1 MAAGIA
7 VVLASAAF
15 TMGDRSPDAVPVDAL
30 PTRSSGPRPTTTT
43 SLPPDTTTT
52 AAPATTTV
60 PPPEPTTSAPPP
72 TVLPAAATAPT
83 PTTTAA
89 GSKGPISVLVV
100 GDSLG
105 FTAAFPPPNATE
117 RPWYLSRVDVAA
129 VPACGLLSSAG
140 WTAVDVENDRPDS
153 FGMCPTQALREI
165 GGLRRHPNWM
175 VMFSG
180 GWEHLPWIPPGA
192 TTPLAARSPEM
203 RTAIF
208 DELVRRASGAL
219 AIGTRTAFV
228 TWVCP
233 AGVTPTR
240 AGDYVAWYNDI
251 LREVTR
257 TVPGTIVIEPTDRVC
272 VNGDATG
279 MPTAEKNAA
288 FGGAYHPQDKA
299 WLWRVWLGPVLIAN
313 S

>member
-1 MAAGIA
+1 M
-7 VVLASAAF
+7 
-15 TMGDRSPDAVPVDAL
+15 
-30 PTRSSGPRPTTTT
+30 
-43 SLPPDTTTT
+43 
-52 AAPATTTV
+52 
-60 PPPEPTTSAPPP
+60 
-72 TVLPAAATAPT
+72 
-83 PTTTAA
+83 
-89 GSKGPISVLVV
+89 LVV

-153 FGMCPTQALREI
+153 FGLCPTQALREI

-240 AGDYVAWYNDI
+240 SGDYVIWYNDI

-272 VNGDATG
+272 VNGDAAG

-299 WLWRVWLGPVLIAN
+299 WLWQVWLGPVLIAN